1 MVSFLCSICH
11 LRSSSTGVRRPTPA
25 PHPVNNHQQPP
36 LPCFCSFGTSSLF
49 FLWFLFDKQL
59 STSLHSIPAWAN
71 DTNPCLPCTLS
82 ILWFCFSDFYKR
94 NSSYVALHAF
104 KKRNDHQPKFRH
116 LRTCAIWRRR
126 TNWMG
131 VEIERTFI
139 WPEEEQEFTGHTFN
153 VSLSFSPCGR
163 DLALILNSLPPASM
177 HGPIPHILFPTFAWC
192 KE

>member
-1 MVSFLCSICH
+1 MVSSFCSICH

-82 ILWFCFSDFYKR
+82 ILWFCFSDFYKY

-104 KKRNDHQPKFRH
+104 KKKKRSPAKVPTSPDLCDMKKKDQLNGSRDWKDFYDLKRSKSSLVIH
-116 LRTCAIWRRR
+116 LT
-126 TNWMG
+126 
-131 VEIERTFI
+131 
-139 WPEEEQEFTGHTFN
+139 
-153 VSLSFSPCGR
+153 SLSASL
-163 DLALILNSLPPASM
+163 LAVVI
-177 HGPIPHILFPTFAWC
+177 
-192 KE
+192 